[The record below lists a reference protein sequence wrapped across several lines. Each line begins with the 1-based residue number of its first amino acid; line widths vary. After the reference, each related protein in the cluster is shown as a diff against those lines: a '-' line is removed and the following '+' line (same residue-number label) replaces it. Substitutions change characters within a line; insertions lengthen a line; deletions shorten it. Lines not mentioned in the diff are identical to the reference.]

1 MVKNSTRF
9 IEAYNK
15 IEIEMERRMTID
27 RRIGFSERVRRLAGH
42 DPFFKRYRRVLEEF
56 ADLRNAIIHERIDGE
71 VIAEPHEKV
80 VEQFE
85 HIAQLLTQPTLVKEK
100 YLCKVDVCFSDE
112 KVWDIAQRM
121 VSKSYSQLPVYDRSY
136 RFVGMLTTDT
146 MLRYQV
152 LNQGDL
158 KEINIEDVLP
168 FGKDVQRVAFIS
180 PEHSLI
186 QVVDL
191 FEQAMGKGNK
201 LHVILIT
208 KQAKRDHLPLGIITV
223 HELPEIYEEIHE

>member
-1 MVKNSTRF
+1 
-9 IEAYNK
+9 
-15 IEIEMERRMTID
+15 
-27 RRIGFSERVRRLAGH
+27 
-42 DPFFKRYRRVLEEF
+42 
-56 ADLRNAIIHERIDGE
+56 
-71 VIAEPHEKV
+71 
-80 VEQFE
+80 
-85 HIAQLLTQPTLVKEK
+85 
-100 YLCKVDVCFSDE
+100 
-112 KVWDIAQRM
+112 
-121 VSKSYSQLPVYDRSY
+121 
-136 RFVGMLTTDT
+136 MLTTDT
-146 MLRYQV
+146 MMRYQV
-152 LNQGDL
+152 VNQRNLEG
-158 KEINIEDVLP
+158 ITVEDVLP

>member
-1 MVKNSTRF
+1 MKNSTRF

-15 IEIEMERRMTID
+15 IEMEMERRMTID
-27 RRIGFSERVRRLAGH
+27 RRIGFSERVRRLANH

-85 HIAQLLTQPTLVKEK
+85 HIAQLLTQPTLVKDK

-112 KVWDIAQRM
+112 MVWDIARQM
-121 VSKSYSQLPVYDRSY
+121 VSKSYSQLPVYDREY
-136 RFVGMLTTDT
+136 HFVGMLTTDT
-146 MLRYQV
+146 MMRYQV
-152 LNQGDL
+152 ANNSNLEG
-158 KEINIEDVLP
+158 ISVADVLP

-180 PEHSLI
+180 PEHTLI
-186 QVVDL
+186 NVVDM

-208 KQAKRDHLPLGIITV
+208 KQGKRNHLPLGIITV